1 MPIITSFGS
10 GSHGALINF
19 KKIQLLSA
27 DPYFSNVKLLMH
39 MDGIAGG
46 TTFTDTI
53 GNAITTTGNGI
64 TTSSVSKFG
73 QSALFAGSTGAH
85 LDVSNVTAFGTG
97 DFTIEF
103 WMNPSSSP
111 GDIRAILDNNLAQGQ
126 GQQWFSI
133 QQNSNNGITIG
144 YNGARVIQTTNSIPL
159 NTWSYV
165 AITRSGAALQ
175 VYVNGVA
182 LGNYTIPAGQV
193 FGGNTILNIGQQG
206 SDISR
211 YYLGYIDELRITK
224 GIARYTG
231 TTSFSVPIAA
241 FSSF

>member
-1 MPIITSFGS
+1 
-10 GSHGALINF
+10 
-19 KKIQLLSA
+19 
-27 DPYFSNVKLLMH
+27 
-39 MDGIAGG
+39 
-46 TTFTDTI
+46 
-53 GNAITTTGNGI
+53 
-64 TTSSVSKFG
+64 
-73 QSALFAGSTGAH
+73 
-85 LDVSNVTAFGTG
+85 
-97 DFTIEF
+97 
-103 WMNPSSSP
+103 
-111 GDIRAILDNNLAQGQ
+111 
-126 GQQWFSI
+126 
-133 QQNSNNGITIG
+133 
-144 YNGARVIQTTNSIPL
+144 
-159 NTWSYV
+159 
-165 AITRSGAALQ
+165 LQ